1 MSSTGISESKTATN
15 QTLHEAKYKSSPT
28 YYQKNQLFYTIT
40 KNIQSYYHITHKY
53 ANLKHKQFSLSV
65 QEQTSGSLDIG
76 KQLLTEPLKYL
87 VTKYNNL
94 TIT

>member
-1 MSSTGISESKTATN
+1 MKPNIN
-15 QTLHEAKYKSSPT
+15 PVPL
-28 YYQKNQLFYTIT
+28 IT
-40 KNIQSYYHITHKY
+40 KKKSTFLHHHKKHFQSYYHITHKY

-87 VTKYNNL
+87 VTKYNHL